1 MARNKGTF
9 TFAANFQVKAAEA
22 LDPRVVVENKAELIN
37 KETWPYDGETLYLY
51 NGLIVAVSADQAL
64 YMLVDKTKALQSDY
78 SGWKQLDADAATVVE
93 IIDNLTSERTDAALS
108 AKQGK
113 VLGDRVSALEN
124 KVTAIFTFKGTKAT
138 VAELP
143 EDGSQ
148 KVGDV
153 WHVTENNGE
162 YVWDS
167 ANWELLGLSVDLS
180 NYALKSEVTSA
191 AQGAL
196 EDAKEYADGLNST
209 LQGQLGNKVDKVAG
223 SSLVPDTK
231 IELIDQNA
239 ADIAAAEEKI
249 TALETLVGNGETS
262 GVAKDVADLK
272 DVVGNAEGG
281 LVKDVT
287 DLQTQVAADNVTS
300 IDTTAE
306 SGVALAVGT
315 TAKSVK
321 VTVNAATLA
330 SAVAPSLSGVSIKVG
345 QEITQGASISA
356 EDTIADALETLA
368 GAIQTAQAGGITTI
382 GSTGQTITVSGGGNT
397 RNIDV
402 NLTNIVKTSDSSLIN
417 DSGKLDLAWIEVE

>member
-64 YMLVDKTKALQSDY
+64 YMLVDKTKALESDY

-113 VLGDRVSALEN
+113 VLGDRVTSLEN

-138 VAELP
+138 IAELP

-148 KVGDV
+148 AVGDV

-180 NYALKSEVTSA
+180 AYAKTEDVTADIAEALQSA
-191 AQGAL
+191 KDYTDAL
-196 EDAKEYADGLNST
+196 ETDV
-209 LQGQLGNKVDKVAG
+209 QGKLDQKVNVVAG
-223 SSLVPDTK
+223 SSLVPDDK

-239 ADIAAAEEKI
+239 ADIAAAEGKI
-249 TALETLVGNGETS
+249 SALETLVGDGETS

-272 DVVGNAEGG
+272 DVVGSVEGG
-281 LVKDVT
+281 LVKDVA

-306 SGVALAVGT
+306 SGVALAAGSV
-315 TAKSVK
+315 AKSVK

-330 SAVAPSLSGVSIKVG
+330 AAVAPSLSGVSIKVG
-345 QEITQGASISA
+345 QAISEGATISA

-368 GAIQTAQAGGITTI
+368 GAIQTAQAGGITSL
-382 GSTGQTITVSGGGNT
+382 GSSDQTISVSGTGNT
-397 RNIDV
+397 RDLKV
-402 NLTNIVKTSDSSLIN
+402 NVANIVKASGSSLIN
-417 DSGKLDLAWIEVE
+417 DGGKLDLAWIEVE

>member
-51 NGLIVAVSADQAL
+51 NGLIVAVSADKSL
-64 YMLVDKTKALQSDY
+64 YMLVDKAKALESDY
-78 SGWKQLDADAATVVE
+78 SGWKQLDAAAATSTEV
-93 IIDNLTSERTDAALS
+93 IDNLDSESTTAALS
-108 AKQGK
+108 ANQGRL
-113 VLGDRVSALEN
+113 LGQRVTSLES

-143 EDGSQ
+143 SDGSQ
-148 KVGDV
+148 AVGDV
-153 WHVTENNGE
+153 WHVTETGGE

-167 ANWELLGLSVDLS
+167 AEWELLGISVDLS
-180 NYALKSEVTSA
+180 AYAKTEDVTTDIAEALQSA
-191 AQGAL
+191 KDYTDAL
-196 EDAKEYADGLNST
+196 ETEVDGKLA
-209 LQGQLGNKVDKVAG
+209 QKVNVVAG
-223 SSLVPDTK
+223 SSLVPDDK

-262 GVAKDVADLK
+262 GVAKDVEDLK

-306 SGVALAVGT
+306 SGVALAAGSV
-315 TAKSVK
+315 AKSVK

-330 SAVAPSLSGVSIKVG
+330 GAVAPNLSGVSVKVG
-345 QEITQGASISA
+345 KAITEGASIA
-356 EDTIADALETLA
+356 EEDTIADALETLA

-382 GSTGQTITVSGGGNT
+382 GSTDQTITVSGAGNT
-397 RNIDV
+397 RDIKV
-402 NLTNIVKTSDSSLIN
+402 NVANIVKASGSSLIN
-417 DSGKLDLAWIEVE
+417 DSGKLDLAWIEVV

>member
-51 NGLIVAVSADQAL
+51 NGLIVAVSADKSL
-64 YMLVDKTKALQSDY
+64 YMLIDKTKALESDY
-78 SGWKQLDADAATVVE
+78 SGWKQLDAAAAASTEV
-93 IIDNLTSERTDAALS
+93 IDNLNSESTTAALS
-108 AKQGK
+108 ANQGRL
-113 VLGDRVSALEN
+113 LGSRVTSLES
-124 KVTAIFTFKGTKAT
+124 KLTAIFTFKGTKAT

-143 EDGSQ
+143 KDGSQ
-148 KVGDV
+148 QVGDV

-209 LQGQLGNKVDKVAG
+209 LQEQLGNKVDKVAG

-249 TALETLVGNGETS
+249 TALETLVGDGETS

-272 DVVGNAEGG
+272 DVVGNAGSG
-281 LVKDVT
+281 LVKDVA

-306 SGVALAVGT
+306 SGVALAVGSV
-315 TAKSVK
+315 AKSVK

-330 SAVAPSLSGVSIKVG
+330 TAVAPSLSGVSIKVG
-345 QEITQGASISA
+345 QEITEGATISA

-382 GSTGQTITVSGGGNT
+382 GSTGQTITVSGTGNT

-402 NLTNIVKTSDSSLIN
+402 NVANIVKTSDSSLIN

>member
-51 NGLIVAVSADQAL
+51 NGLIVAVSADKSL
-64 YMLVDKTKALQSDY
+64 YMLVDKTKALEGDY
-78 SGWKQLDADAATVVE
+78 SGWKQLDAAAATVVE

-113 VLGDRVSALEN
+113 VLGDRVTSLES
-124 KVTAIFTFKGTKAT
+124 KITAIFTFKGSKDT

-143 EDGSQ
+143 NDDSQ
-148 KVGDV
+148 QVGDV
-153 WHVTENNGE
+153 WHVVEDNGE
-162 YVWDS
+162 YVWDGS
-167 ANWELLGLSVDLS
+167 KWELLGLSVDLS

-191 AQGAL
+191 AEGAL

-209 LQGQLGNKVDKVAG
+209 IQGQLGQKVDKVPG

-249 TALETLVGNGETS
+249 TELETLVGDGETS

-272 DVVGNAEGG
+272 DVVGNAESG
-281 LVKDVT
+281 LVKDVA
-287 DLQTQVAADNVTS
+287 DLQSQVAADNVTS
-300 IDTTAE
+300 IDTTAS
-306 SGVALAVGT
+306 SGIALAVGSV
-315 TAKSVK
+315 AKSVK
-321 VTVNAATLA
+321 VTVNAETLA
-330 SAVAPSLSGVSIKVG
+330 GAVAPSLSGSAIKVG
-345 QEITQGASISA
+345 QEITQGATISA
-356 EDTIADALETLA
+356 NDTVADALETLA
-368 GAIQTAQAGGITTI
+368 GAIQTAQAGGITTL
-382 GSTGQTITVSGGGNT
+382 GSSDQTISVSGTGNT
-397 RNIDV
+397 RDLKVNIA
-402 NLTNIVKTSDSSLIN
+402 NLVKADSSSIAVQ
-417 DSGKLDLAWIEVE
+417 DGKLDLVWIDVE

>member
-51 NGLIVAVSADQAL
+51 NGLIVAVSADKSL
-64 YMLVDKTKALQSDY
+64 YMLVDKTKALEGDY
-78 SGWKQLDADAATVVE
+78 SGWKQLDAAAATVVE

-113 VLGDRVSALEN
+113 VLGDRVTSLES
-124 KVTAIFTFKGTKAT
+124 KVTAIFTFKGTKET

-143 EDGSQ
+143 KDGSQ
-148 KVGDV
+148 QVGDV
-153 WHVTENNGE
+153 WHVTETGGE

-167 ANWELLGLSVDLS
+167 AEWELLGLSVDLS
-180 NYALKSEVTSA
+180 TYALKSEVTSA
-191 AQGAL
+191 KQEAI
-196 EDAKEYADGLNST
+196 EDAHSYTDALKSEV
-209 LQGQLGNKVDKVAG
+209 QGKLDQKVDKVPG
-223 SSLVPDTK
+223 SSLVPDDK

-249 TALETLVGNGETS
+249 TKLETLVGDGETS

-272 DVVGNAEGG
+272 DVVGNGEAG

-287 DLQTQVAADNVTS
+287 DLQTAVAADNVTS
-300 IDTTAE
+300 IDTTAS
-306 SGVALAVGT
+306 SGIALAVGSV
-315 TAKSVK
+315 AKSVK
-321 VTVNAATLA
+321 VTVNAETLA
-330 SAVAPSLSGVSIKVG
+330 AAVAPSLSGVTVKVG
-345 QEITQGASISA
+345 KAITEGASISE

-382 GSTGQTITVSGGGNT
+382 GSTDQSITVSGAGNT
-397 RNIDV
+397 RDLKV
-402 NLTNIVKTSDSSLIN
+402 NCASLVNANSSLAV
-417 DSGKLDLAWIEVE
+417 DDAGKLDLVWIDVE

>member
-148 KVGDV
+148 QVGDV

-239 ADIAAAEEKI
+239 ADIAAAEGKI
-249 TALETLVGNGETS
+249 SALEALVGDGETS

-272 DVVGNAEGG
+272 DVVGNEGAG
-281 LVKDVT
+281 LVKDVA
-287 DLQTQVAADNVTS
+287 DLQTAVAADNVTS

-306 SGVALAVGT
+306 SGVALASGT
-315 TAKSVK
+315 VAKSVK

-330 SAVAPSLSGVSIKVG
+330 GAVAPNLSGVSVKVG
-345 QEITQGASISA
+345 KAITEGASIA
-356 EDTIADALETLA
+356 EEDTIADALETLA

-382 GSTGQTITVSGGGNT
+382 GSTDQTITVSGAGNT
-397 RNIDV
+397 RDIKV
-402 NLTNIVKTSDSSLIN
+402 NVANIVKASGSSLIN
-417 DSGKLDLAWIEVE
+417 DSGKLDLAWIEVV

>member
-64 YMLVDKTKALQSDY
+64 YMLIDKTKALEPDY
-78 SGWKQLDADAATVVE
+78 SGWKQLDADAATAVE

-108 AKQGK
+108 ANQGK
-113 VLGDRVSALEN
+113 VLGDKVSALEN

-148 KVGDV
+148 QVGDV
-153 WHVTENNGE
+153 WHVTEDNGE

-180 NYALKSEVTSA
+180 NYALKTEVDA
-191 AQGAL
+191 AKQEAI
-196 EDAKEYADGLNST
+196 EDAHSYTDT
-209 LQGQLGNKVDKVAG
+209 LKTEVQGKLDQKVDKVAG

-249 TALETLVGNGETS
+249 TALETLVGDGETS

-315 TAKSVK
+315 AAKSVK

-330 SAVAPSLSGVSIKVG
+330 AAVAPSLSGVSIKVG
-345 QEITQGASISA
+345 QEITEGATISA

-368 GAIQTAQAGGITTI
+368 GAISTAQAGGITTI
-382 GSTGQTITVSGGGNT
+382 GSTEQTITVSGTGNT

-402 NLTNIVKTSDSSLIN
+402 NVVNIVKASGSSIIN
-417 DSGKLDLAWIEVE
+417 DGGKLDLAWIEVE

>member
-51 NGLIVAVSADQAL
+51 NGLIVAVSADKSL
-64 YMLVDKTKALQSDY
+64 YMLVDKTKALEGDY

-113 VLGDRVSALEN
+113 VLGDRVTSLES
-124 KVTAIFTFKGTKAT
+124 KITAIFTFKGTKAT
-138 VAELP
+138 IAELP
-143 EDGSQ
+143 DDDSQ

-162 YVWDS
+162 YVWDGS
-167 ANWELLGLSVDLS
+167 KWELLGLSVDLS

-191 AQGAL
+191 KSEAIEESKNYTDQ
-196 EDAKEYADGLNST
+196 AKSDLTA
-209 LQGQLGNKVDKVAG
+209 QLGNKVDKVSG
-223 SSLVPDTK
+223 SSLVPDDK

-249 TALETLVGNGETS
+249 TELETLVGDGETS

-287 DLQTQVAADNVTS
+287 DLQASVAADNVTS

-306 SGVALAVGT
+306 SGVALASGT
-315 TAKSVK
+315 VAKSVK

-330 SAVAPSLSGVSIKVG
+330 AAVAPNLSGVSIKVG
-345 QEITQGASISA
+345 KAITEGASIA
-356 EDTIADALETLA
+356 EEDTIADALETLA

-382 GSTGQTITVSGGGNT
+382 GSTDQSITVSGTGNT
-397 RNIDV
+397 RDLKV
-402 NLTNIVKTSDSSLIN
+402 NVASLVKADSSISAQ
-417 DSGKLDLAWIEVE
+417 DGKLDLVWIDVE

>member
-51 NGLIVAVSADQAL
+51 NGLIVAVSADKSL
-64 YMLVDKTKALQSDY
+64 YMLVDKTKALEGDY
-78 SGWKQLDADAATVVE
+78 SGWKQLDAAAATSTEV
-93 IIDNLTSERTDAALS
+93 IDNLTSTSTTAALS
-108 AKQGK
+108 ANQGK
-113 VLGDRVSALEN
+113 LLGERVTSLES

-143 EDGSQ
+143 EDAQ
-148 KVGDV
+148 VGDV
-153 WHVTENNGE
+153 WHVTENDGE

-167 ANWELLGLSVDLS
+167 AEWELLGLSVDLS
-180 NYALKSEVTSA
+180 NYALKTEVTA
-191 AQGAL
+191 AKQEVI
-196 EDAKEYADGLNST
+196 EDAHSYTDT
-209 LQGQLGNKVDKVAG
+209 LKTEVQGKLDQKVDKVSG
-223 SSLVPDTK
+223 SSLVPDDK

-249 TALETLVGNGETS
+249 TKLETLVGDGETS

-272 DVVGNAEGG
+272 DVVGNGEAG
-281 LVKDVT
+281 LVKDVA
-287 DLQTQVAADNVTS
+287 DLQAQVAADNVTS

-306 SGVALAVGT
+306 SGVALAAGSV
-315 TAKSVK
+315 AKSVK

-330 SAVAPSLSGVSIKVG
+330 GAVAPNLSGVSVKVG
-345 QEITQGASISA
+345 KAITEGASIA
-356 EDTIADALETLA
+356 EEDTIADALETLA

-382 GSTGQTITVSGGGNT
+382 GSTGQTISVSGTGNT

-402 NLTNIVKTSDSSLIN
+402 NLANIVKTSSSSLIV
-417 DSGKLDLAWIEVE
+417 DGEKLDLAWIEIE

>member
-51 NGLIVAVSADQAL
+51 NGLIVAVSADKSL
-64 YMLVDKTKALQSDY
+64 YMLVDKTKALEGDY
-78 SGWKQLDADAATVVE
+78 SGWKQLDADAAAVVE
-93 IIDNLTSERTDAALS
+93 IIDNLTSERIDAALS

-113 VLGDRVSALEN
+113 VLGDRVTSLES
-124 KVTAIFTFKGTKAT
+124 KITAIFTFKGTKET

-143 EDGSQ
+143 KDGSQ
-148 KVGDV
+148 QVGDV
-153 WHVTENNGE
+153 WHVTETGGE

-167 ANWELLGLSVDLS
+167 AEWELLGLSVDLS
-180 NYALKSEVTSA
+180 TYALKTEVTAAKQEAIEDAHSYTDALKSEV
-191 AQGAL
+191 QGKL
-196 EDAKEYADGLNST
+196 D
-209 LQGQLGNKVDKVAG
+209 QKVDKVSG
-223 SSLVPDTK
+223 SSLVPDDK

-249 TALETLVGNGETS
+249 TKLETLVGDGETS

-272 DVVGNAEGG
+272 DVVGNEEGG

-287 DLQTQVAADNVTS
+287 DLKAQVAADNVTS

-306 SGVALAVGT
+306 SGVALAAGSV
-315 TAKSVK
+315 AKSVK
-321 VTVNAATLA
+321 VTVNAGTLA
-330 SAVAPSLSGVSIKVG
+330 AAVAPNLSGVSVKVG
-345 QEITQGASISA
+345 KAITEGASIA
-356 EDTIADALETLA
+356 EEDTIADALETLA

-382 GSTGQTITVSGGGNT
+382 GSTDQSITVSGAGNT
-397 RNIDV
+397 RDLKV
-402 NLTNIVKTSDSSLIN
+402 NVASLVKADSSSIVVQ
-417 DSGKLDLAWIEVE
+417 DGKLDLVWIDVE

>member
-51 NGLIVAVSADQAL
+51 NGLIVAVSADKSL
-64 YMLVDKTKALQSDY
+64 YMLVDKTKALEGDY
-78 SGWKQLDADAATVVE
+78 SGWKQLDAAAATVVE

-113 VLGDRVSALEN
+113 VLGDRVTSLES

-138 VAELP
+138 IAELP

-148 KVGDV
+148 QVGDV
-153 WHVTENNGE
+153 WHVTETGGE

-167 ANWELLGLSVDLS
+167 VEWELLGLSVDLS
-180 NYALKSEVTSA
+180 NYALKTEVTSA
-191 AQGAL
+191 KQEAI
-196 EDAKEYADGLNST
+196 EDAHSYTDT
-209 LQGQLGNKVDKVAG
+209 LETEIQGKLDQKVDKVVG
-223 SSLVPDTK
+223 SSLVPDDK

-249 TALETLVGNGETS
+249 TKLETLVGDGETS

-272 DVVGNAEGG
+272 DVVGNGEGG

-287 DLQTQVAADNVTS
+287 DLQAQVAADNVTS

-315 TAKSVK
+315 VAKSVK

-330 SAVAPSLSGVSIKVG
+330 SAVAPNLSGVSVKVG
-345 QEITQGASISA
+345 KAITEGAFIA
-356 EDTIADALETLA
+356 EEDTIADALETLA

-382 GSTGQTITVSGGGNT
+382 RSTDQSITVSGAGNT
-397 RNIDV
+397 RDLKV
-402 NLTNIVKTSDSSLIN
+402 NVASLVKAGSSIATQ
-417 DSGKLDLAWIEVE
+417 DGKLDLVWIDVE

>member
-64 YMLVDKTKALQSDY
+64 YMLVDKTKALEGDY

-113 VLGDRVSALEN
+113 VLGDRVTSLEN

-180 NYALKSEVTSA
+180 NYALKTEVDA
-191 AQGAL
+191 AKQEAI
-196 EDAKEYADGLNST
+196 EDAHSYTDT
-209 LQGQLGNKVDKVAG
+209 LETEVQGKLDQKVDKVAG
-223 SSLVPDTK
+223 SSLVPDDK

-239 ADIAAAEEKI
+239 SDIAAAEGKI
-249 TALETLVGNGETS
+249 SALETIVGDGETS

-272 DVVGNAEGG
+272 DVVGNGEAG
-281 LVKDVT
+281 LVKDVA
-287 DLQTQVAADNVTS
+287 DLQVQVAADNVTS
-300 IDTTAE
+300 IDTTAS
-306 SGVALAVGT
+306 SGVALAVGSI
-315 TAKSVK
+315 AKSVK
-321 VTVNAATLA
+321 VTVNAETLA
-330 SAVAPSLSGVSIKVG
+330 GAVAPSLSGVSVKVG
-345 QEITQGASISA
+345 KAITEGASIA
-356 EDTIADALETLA
+356 EDDTIADALETLA

-382 GSTGQTITVSGGGNT
+382 GSTDQSITVSGAGNT
-397 RNIDV
+397 RDLKV
-402 NLTNIVKTSDSSLIN
+402 NVANLVKADSSIAVQ
-417 DSGKLDLAWIEVE
+417 DSKLDLVWIDVE

>member
-1 MARNKGTF
+1 MARNKGRF
-9 TFAANFQVKAAEA
+9 TFAANFQVQAAEA

-51 NGLIVAVSADQAL
+51 NGLIVAVSAEKSL
-64 YMLVDKTKALQSDY
+64 YMLVDKTKALEGDY
-78 SGWKQLDADAATVVE
+78 SGWKQLDAAAATVVK

-113 VLGDRVSALEN
+113 VLGDRVTSLES
-124 KVTAIFTFKGTKAT
+124 KITAIFTFKGPKNT

-143 EDGSQ
+143 NDDSQ
-148 KVGDV
+148 QVGDV
-153 WHVTENNGE
+153 WHVVEDNGE
-162 YVWDS
+162 YVWDGS
-167 ANWELLGLSVDLS
+167 KWELLGLSIDLS

-191 AQGAL
+191 KQEAI
-196 EDAKEYADGLNST
+196 EDAHSYTDALKSEV
-209 LQGQLGNKVDKVAG
+209 QGKLDQKVDKVPG
-223 SSLVPDTK
+223 SSLVPDDK

-249 TALETLVGNGETS
+249 TELETLIGDGETS

-300 IDTTAE
+300 IDTTAS
-306 SGVALAVGT
+306 SGVALAVGSV
-315 TAKSVK
+315 AKSVK
-321 VTVNAATLA
+321 VTVNAGTLA
-330 SAVAPSLSGVSIKVG
+330 GAVAPSLSGSVIKVG
-345 QEITQGASISA
+345 QEITQGATISA

-368 GAIQTAQAGGITTI
+368 GAIQTAQAGGITSL
-382 GSTGQTITVSGGGNT
+382 GSSDQTISVSGVGNT
-397 RNIDV
+397 RDLKVNIAS
-402 NLTNIVKTSDSSLIN
+402 LVKADSSIAVQ
-417 DSGKLDLAWIEVE
+417 DGKLDLVWIDVK

>member
-64 YMLVDKTKALQSDY
+64 YMLVDKTKALESDY

-113 VLGDRVSALEN
+113 VLGDRVTSLEN

-148 KVGDV
+148 QVGDV
-153 WHVTENNGE
+153 QHVTENNGE

-196 EDAKEYADGLNST
+196 DDAKEYADGLNST
-209 LQGQLGNKVDKVAG
+209 IQGQLGNKVDKVAG

-249 TALETLVGNGETS
+249 TALETLVGDGETS

-300 IDTTAE
+300 IDTTAS
-306 SGVALAVGT
+306 SGVALVAGSV
-315 TAKSVK
+315 AKSVK

-330 SAVAPSLSGVSIKVG
+330 AAVAPSLSGVSVKVG
-345 QEITQGASISA
+345 QEITEGATISA

-382 GSTGQTITVSGGGNT
+382 GSTEQTITVSGTGNT

-402 NLTNIVKTSDSSLIN
+402 NVANIVKASGSSLIN
-417 DSGKLDLAWIEVE
+417 DSGKLDLA

>member
-51 NGLIVAVSADQAL
+51 NGLIVAVSADQSL
-64 YMLVDKTKALQSDY
+64 YMLVDKTKALESNY
-78 SGWKQLDADAATVVE
+78 SGWKQLDAAAATSTEV
-93 IIDNLTSERTDAALS
+93 IDNLNSTSTTAALS
-108 AKQGK
+108 ANQGK
-113 VLGDRVSALEN
+113 LLGERVTSLES

-153 WHVTENNGE
+153 WHVTETGGE
-162 YVWDS
+162 YVWDGS
-167 ANWELLGLSVDLS
+167 EWELLGLSVDLS
-180 NYALKSEVTSA
+180 AYAKTEDVATDIAEALQSA
-191 AQGAL
+191 KDYTDAAETEIQGKL
-196 EDAKEYADGLNST
+196 D
-209 LQGQLGNKVDKVAG
+209 QKVNVVAG
-223 SSLVPDTK
+223 SSLVPDAK

-239 ADIAAAEEKI
+239 TDIAAAEEKI
-249 TALETLVGNGETS
+249 SALETLVGDGETS

-281 LVKDVT
+281 LVKDVS

-300 IDTTAE
+300 IDTTSA
-306 SGVALAVGT
+306 SGIALAVGSI
-315 TAKSVK
+315 AKSVK
-321 VTVNAATLA
+321 VTVDAATLA
-330 SAVAPSLSGVSIKVG
+330 SAVAPSLSGVSVKVG
-345 QEITQGASISA
+345 QEITQGATISA

-368 GAIQTAQAGGITTI
+368 GAIQTAQAGSITSLS
-382 GSTGQTITVSGGGNT
+382 STDQTITVSGSGNS
-397 RNIDV
+397 RDLVV
-402 NLTNIVKTSDSSLIN
+402 NTANLVKASDSSVSVDN
-417 DSGKLDLAWIEVE
+417 GKIDLVWIDVE